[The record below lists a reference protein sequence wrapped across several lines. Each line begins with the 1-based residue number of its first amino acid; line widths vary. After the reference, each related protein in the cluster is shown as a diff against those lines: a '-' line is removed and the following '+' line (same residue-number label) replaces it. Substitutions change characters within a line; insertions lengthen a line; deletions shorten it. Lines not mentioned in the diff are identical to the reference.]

1 MGSGF
6 RDSFDEYINDNLGD
20 LDDSSI
26 DLRSMAPRRSRR
38 KTKKNRAMGRKT
50 GRRKSSYK
58 SRKQKTLFGLKKG
71 RKKSRRKGMSKE
83 FLRQLRKKHG
93 LGEFKRR

>member
-6 RDSFDEYINDNLGD
+6 RDAFAEYIDDDLGD
-20 LDDSSI
+20 FDDSVGT
-26 DLRSMAPRRSRR
+26 LRSMAPRRSRR
-38 KTKKNRAMGRKT
+38 KAKKNRAMGRRTHKK
-50 GRRKSSYK
+50 RSVKH
-58 SRKQKTLFGLKKG
+58 SRKARTRSKAHGKRSK
-71 RKKSRRKGMSKE
+71 RKGMSKE